1 MLKIENLSKAYAK
14 SEVKA
19 VDDLSLELKPGE
31 IFGFLGPNGA
41 GKTTTIKILT
51 GILQYDEGKV
61 SVCGYD
67 LKTQSN
73 EAKRNIGY
81 VSDSHVIYDKLTGRE
96 YVDFMADVYGV
107 DVGTRKERADRLLE
121 KFELTDA
128 FDSQIRTYSHGMK
141 QKISII
147 GALIHNPNLWVLDE
161 PMTGLDPQSAFQLK
175 ELMRAHCAE
184 GKTVFFSTHVL
195 EVAEKI
201 CDRIGIIVK
210 GKLIIAGNLEE
221 IKAAQGDSSLENIFL
236 SVAGGH
242 HE

>member
-19 VDDLSLELKPGE
+19 VDDLRLELKPGE

-96 YVDFMADVYGV
+96 YVDFMADIYGV